1 MEENRI
7 WTLQLGNSPIIAAAI
22 HNGHEVRD
30 EVSELFNLSVA
41 ERLREEDPFTGDW
54 TTIADTRIIGLRS
67 RFEVDLNR
75 PREKAVYIEPED
87 AWGLQVWKSRPSK
100 EIIERSLSEYD
111 AFYNETFNV
120 LKNLQQQFGK
130 FVLFDLHTYNHM
142 RGGPNEQPA
151 DPSSNPE
158 VNIGT
163 GTLDR
168 EYWAPVVERFMS
180 DLHDFDYIGRH
191 LDVRENVKFK
201 GGNFSRWTNE
211 NFDKSGCAIA
221 IEFKKFFMN
230 EWTGEPDKVQL
241 EAIHQALKLTVAGV
255 VEELAKL

>member
-1 MEENRI
+1 MEKNTI
-7 WTLQLGNSPIIAAAI
+7 YSIITGKIPIIAAAI

-30 EVSELFNLSVA
+30 EVSELFNLSEA

-54 TTIADTRIIGLRS
+54 TTIAETRIIGLRS

-75 PREKAVYIEPED
+75 SREKAVYIEPDD
-87 AWGLQVWKSRPSK
+87 AWGLQVWKSRPSI
-100 EIIERSLSEYD
+100 EIVELSLLEYD
-111 AFYNETFNV
+111 EFYNETSYV
-120 LKNLQQQFGK
+120 LKDLQQQFGK
-130 FVLFDLHTYNHM
+130 FVVFDLHTYNHM
-142 RGGPNEQPA
+142 RGGPDEQPA
-151 DPSSNPE
+151 DPISNPE
-158 VNIGT
+158 VNVGT

-168 EYWAPVVERFMS
+168 EHWAPVVERFMS
-180 DLHDFDYIGRH
+180 DLHNFDYLGRH

-201 GGNFSRWTNE
+201 GGNFPRWINE
-211 NFDKSGCAIA
+211 NFDKSGCALA

-241 EAIHQALKLTVAGV
+241 EAIRQALKSTVAGV